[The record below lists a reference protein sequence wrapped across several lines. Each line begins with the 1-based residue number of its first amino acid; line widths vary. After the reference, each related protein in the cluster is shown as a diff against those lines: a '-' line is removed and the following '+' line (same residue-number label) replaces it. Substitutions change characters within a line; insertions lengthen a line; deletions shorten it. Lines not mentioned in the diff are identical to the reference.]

1 MWLVRLAHRGP
12 FWFSLAVG
20 RTREAAEQKA
30 ADQVKA
36 WDAEFSRLWQGVEAA
51 ADRAAF
57 NRILKRRLP
66 DPENHRGELA
76 KHLTAQVQ
84 EELAALGSLLQGGI
98 LMERSVSRPQDCSS
112 PYPAPAPTPYC
123 AEPTPAEPARESFL
137 PPLGS
142 ISGLVPPLRRRAEE
156 RFSAAHAEWEQ
167 LKLDIETRNREGT
180 EKYERDLADW
190 EVQRRDWLDDQAR
203 RNAAIDQQ
211 LAAYSR
217 CEPEFVAAYC
227 RLLLNASPYPGIAAS
242 KPEIALQNPG
252 EKHPAE
258 NPEELLVPLDVT
270 ASEYPDT
277 FPQTFELDY
286 VAESRTVVV
295 DYALPPKEALPSVKG
310 YKYVKARDET
320 QPVPVTRP
328 WLDETYDSV
337 LYQVTLRTIYE
348 LFRWDEA
355 GALDSVVF
363 NGWVNSIDKATGKE
377 GNACVLTIQAS
388 KKEFREINLAQVDP
402 KACFRKL
409 KGISAAKLIGM
420 SPVRPILRINRAD
433 KRFIP
438 ARPVVDAI
446 GSSTNLAAM
455 DWEDFEQ
462 LIRDVFEKEFSTGG
476 GEVKI
481 TRVSRDHGVDAVAFD
496 PDPIR
501 GGKIV
506 IQAKRYTDTVSVSAV
521 RDLYGTILN
530 EGANKG
536 ILVTTADYGADA
548 YEFAKG
554 KPITLLNGSELLY
567 LLQKHGHRAR
577 IDLAEAR
584 MFAGDKVKQRPTGS
598 G

>member
-1 MWLVRLAHRGP
+1 MKLLLSPEHRLKQM
-12 FWFSLAVG
+12 
-20 RTREAAEQKA
+20 AEQ
-30 ADQVKA
+30 
-36 WDAEFSRLWQGVEAA
+36 
-51 ADRAAF
+51 
-57 NRILKRRLP
+57 
-66 DPENHRGELA
+66 LA
-76 KHLTAQVQ
+76 AQVQ
-84 EELAALGSLLQGGI
+84 QEGASLGSLLQGGI
-98 LMERSVSRPQDCSS
+98 SSIRWAQDRS

-123 AEPTPAEPARESFL
+123 AEPTPAEPVRESSL
-137 PPLGS
+137 PPLGA
-142 ISGLVPPLRRRAEE
+142 ISGLVPPLRKRAEE
-156 RFSAAHAEWEQ
+156 RFSAAHAEWER
-167 LKLDIETRNREGT
+167 LKLDIETRDREGT
-180 EKYERDLADW
+180 EKYERELADW
-190 EVQRRDWLDDQAR
+190 EAQRRDWLDDQAR

-217 CEPEFVAAYC
+217 CEPDIVAAYY
-227 RLLLNASPYPGIAAS
+227 RTLLNASPYPGIVAS

-258 NPEELLVPLDVT
+258 DPEELLFTLDLT

-286 VAESRTVVV
+286 VAESRTAVV
-295 DYALPPKEALPSVKG
+295 DYSLPPKEALPSVKE
-310 YKYVKARDET
+310 YRYVKARDEI
-320 QPVPVTRP
+320 QPVPVSQA
-328 WLDETYDSV
+328 WLNETYDSV

-377 GNACVLTIQAS
+377 VNACVLTIQAS
-388 KKEFREINLAQVDP
+388 KEEFLEINLAQVDP

-433 KRFIP
+433 KRFIT

-446 GSSTNLAAM
+446 DNSTNLAAM

-462 LIRDVFEKEFSTGG
+462 LIRDVFEKEFSKGG

-481 TRVSRDHGVDAVAFD
+481 TRASRDHGVDAVAFD

-536 ILVTTADYGADA
+536 ILVTTADYGGDA
-548 YEFAKG
+548 YGFAKD

-584 MFAGDKVKQRPTGS
+584 TLAGDRAKQRPTGS